1 MLAIQEFLSEV
12 IRKYKAGDATEHTYR
27 PALAKLFESLDDKVS
42 VTNEARRVTDA
53 GSPDF
58 TFRREDQTRG
68 MLTIGHC
75 ECKDVGSDVRH
86 PQGYSK
92 EQKERYLEA
101 FPNLLYTNGFEWVFY
116 RDHDKKPIAEI
127 RIADL
132 HGPAPLPENFAELEA
147 RLREFVD
154 QKPVSITTSRD
165 LANRMAAK
173 AKLISFVFR
182 NALKEDKEYRTELG
196 QQYQVFKDKLIHDIT
211 PDDFVG
217 IYAETIAYGLFAA
230 RLQDIK
236 TPRDFSREEAFQLLP
251 KSIPF
256 LKNLFQFIARQ
267 DLDVGL
273 ARAIDDLVEIFLVS
287 EPWEI
292 MKNYGSSNLRN
303 DPFLHFYEDFLAA
316 YDPQKRKARGVW
328 YTPEPVVDFIVRA
341 VDDVLKSE
349 FGLPAGLADTSKTT
363 IRVQQQ
369 AGQTT
374 RGTMAKKPEFKDE
387 TVHRVQIL
395 DPAAGTGTFLAH
407 TIKHIAETVKGSAGA
422 GIWSKYVET
431 DLIPRLHGFELLM
444 ASYAMC
450 HLKLDMELKA
460 TGYTPSASPPRA
472 SVYLTNSLEEGEPP
486 QPVLMLEKW
495 LADEAREANRIK
507 TEKPIM
513 CIIGNPPYSG
523 ISQNN
528 GRWIEN
534 LLARYKMEPGGLERL
549 NERKHWLNDDYVKF
563 IRMAESMIEKNG
575 EGILGYITNH
585 GYLDNPTFRG
595 MRWHLLTTFDKIYIL
610 DLHGSQKK
618 AQVKTDGLLDTNVFD
633 IQQGVCIIVGVKT
646 FSERSGAKPKAQQK
660 SKLGMVFHA
669 DIRGSR
675 QHKYDTLWESKIES
689 IEFKT
694 IEPEEPNFFF
704 APKDLSN
711 NGAYQ
716 SGFNLSDFCPT
727 NSTGVITARDSLA
740 IDFEEPALRQKIFSF
755 CDRSKSDEQVRQQ
768 YFGGRAS
775 GKYKAGDTRGW
786 KLDAARAQ
794 LSARSGSI
802 PILDY
807 DYRPFDRR
815 KIIFDAAVI
824 DWPRHD
830 VMKHLKRENLSL
842 VFCRQSVADDWSNTF
857 VASTIVDDSYVS
869 NRSKERGYAAPLYL
883 YPDEGEF
890 EQTRRVNFDDKLY
903 GKLRKL
909 AKHPSRGEPDE
920 VAVFDYIYGVLHCP
934 AYRETYAEFLKIDFP
949 RIPWPASPDVF
960 WHVSDR
966 GGQLRRLHLMEA
978 TAIGDTPFPFT
989 GAGDGVVEKP
999 ELRGGAVWINPNQR
1013 FENIPSVSWDFY
1025 IGGYQPAQKW
1035 LKDRKGRAL
1044 TFDDVK
1050 HYQRILKILAE
1061 TDRIMTTIEMPLG
1074 AKLPGSE

>member
-1 MLAIQEFLSEV
+1 MLPIQEFLSEV

-75 ECKDVGSDVRH
+75 ECKDIGADVRH

-132 HGPAPLPENFAELEA
+132 LGPTPLPENFAELEA

-182 NALKEDKEYRTELG
+182 NALKEDKEFRTELG

-236 TPRDFSREEAFQLLP
+236 TPRDFSREEAFHLLP

-267 DLDVGL
+267 DLDIGL

-292 MKNYGSSNLRN
+292 MKNYGKSNRRN

-341 VDDVLKSE
+341 VDDVLKAE
-349 FGLPAGLADTSKTT
+349 FSLPAGLADTSKTT

-369 AGQTT
+369 AGPTT
-374 RGTMAKKPEFKDE
+374 RGTLAKKPEFKEE

-407 TIKHIAETVKGSAGA
+407 TIKHIAETVKDSAGA

-460 TGYTPSASPPRA
+460 ADYTPSASPPRA

-528 GRWIEN
+528 GAWIEN
-534 LLARYKMEPGGLERL
+534 LIAPYKMEPGGRVKL

-563 IRMAESMIEKNG
+563 IRMAESMIQKNG
-575 EGILGYITNH
+575 EGVLGFITNH
-585 GYLDNPTFRG
+585 GYLSNPTFRG
-595 MRWHLLTTFDKIYIL
+595 MRWQLMNSFDKIYVI
-610 DLHGSQKK
+610 DLHGNSNKK
-618 AQVKTDGLLDTNVFD
+618 ETAPDGGVDRNVFD
-633 IQQGVCIIVGVKT
+633 IQQGVAIIIAVKKRT
-646 FSERSGAKPKAQQK
+646 APNRSPTVVKHSHMWGGRESKYERLWTSSLASISWNELKPVAPYLMFYPINSE
-660 SKLGMVFHA
+660 LLE
-669 DIRGSR
+669 
-675 QHKYDTLWESKIES
+675 KYD
-689 IEFKT
+689 
-694 IEPEEPNFFF
+694 
-704 APKDLSN
+704 
-711 NGAYQ
+711 
-716 SGFNLSDFCPT
+716 SGFSIAEFMPENQK
-727 NSTGVITARDSLA
+727 GIITARDGLVVGLDRAELVSRVD
-740 IDFEEPALRQKIFSF
+740 DFLDPT
-755 CDRSKSDEQVRQQ
+755 KSDESVRAQF
-768 YFGGRAS
+768 FGSKKKDA
-775 GKYKAGDTRGW
+775 KYPPGDTRSW
-786 KLDAARAQ
+786 KLSEVRKSARAI
-794 LSARSGSI
+794 SFESTVRKI
-802 PILDY
+802 E
-807 DYRPFDRR
+807 YRPFDTRHVVYSEL
-815 KIIFDAAVI
+815 FV
-824 DWPRHD
+824 DWPRSEFMEHFAKADNFVLAFNRGVDEARPYQD
-830 VMKHLKRENLSL
+830 VFVFTEIVQHHSLS
-842 VFCRQSVADDWSNTF
+842 N
-857 VASTIVDDSYVS
+857 
-869 NRSKERGYAAPLYL
+869 KEANNFAPLYL
-883 YPDEGEF
+883 YPSSSELD
-890 EQTRRVNFDDKLY
+890 QPRRINFHTKLY
-903 GKLRKL
+903 AKLRKL
-909 AKHPSRGEPDE
+909 AKHHSRGEPDE

-934 AYRETYAEFLKIDFP
+934 AYRETFAEFLKIDFP
-949 RIPWPASPDVF
+949 RIPWPASPQVF
-960 WHVSDR
+960 WEVSDK
-966 GGQLRRLHLMEA
+966 GGQLRRLHLMEPA
-978 TAIGDTPFPFT
+978 AVGPANFHFT
-989 GAGDGVVEKP
+989 GDGNYTVDKVEF
-999 ELRGGAVWINPNQR
+999 RAGAVWINETQR
-1013 FENIPSVSWDFY
+1013 FENAPEISWDFY

-1035 LKDRKGRAL
+1035 LKDRTGRAL
-1044 TFDDVK
+1044 DYEDVQ

-1061 TDRIMTTIEMPLG
+1061 TDRIMKTIEMPLG
-1074 AKLPGSE
+1074 AAAPA